1 MAGRKRKRSKS
12 KNNSAVKHTL
22 PAGFW
27 TQVSAVLVIVVSI
40 VMIFS
45 FFSNAGSLPDTIFK
59 VNKFLIG
66 YGAYILPFILIFWS
80 IKVFKSENN
89 KVPTV
94 VTLAVIMFLL
104 FFAGFT
110 QLISSH
116 PYAMS
121 EENLGGGS
129 VGLFVAQ
136 VMSFVSPLIG
146 AVILFILMLII
157 ILYIASVN
165 PKTFLET
172 LKAIFSSEVREE
184 EARITKSGVFGHVN
198 SIGKKNKNKDVE
210 NVKVNGEID
219 TSPIEDGKKKSV
231 LPKLNINKPK
241 EEPEQVNNSALVI
254 TGLSDWKYPS
264 LTLLDSKRRKANPG
278 NVEQNISIIKD
289 TYAQFGYDVNMEE
302 VNVGPKVTQYAF
314 TPPSG
319 VVLKKIAALEKNLQ
333 LNLEA
338 GSVRIEAPIPGKSVV
353 GVEVPNKVEA
363 SVTLH
368 EILSSSEWAKSSG
381 ALKFALGKDI
391 GGKARIAD
399 LRKMPHLL
407 VAGTTGSG
415 KSVMINS
422 LVMSLVYANSP
433 DQLRLIMVDPK
444 QVEMTAYKDITHLLT
459 PIISSNEETVSAFK
473 WAVNEM
479 DRRYK
484 LMADMGAK
492 EIDSYN
498 KMVRKKEAEAA
509 SNNNDENKEDVDEK
523 AVEGEM
529 PYIVIVVDELADLM
543 MTAGKEVEPLIVR
556 IAQKA
561 RAAGIHLV
569 LATQRPTVNVITG
582 LIKSNV
588 PSRIAFTVASQVD
601 SKTIIDVGGAE
612 KLLGKGDMLFSTPSS
627 LSSIRIQGAFI
638 SDSEVEKVTDFI
650 RMQAP
655 PRYNAD
661 VIAQPTLGGGRGT
674 MFTTG
679 GGGGDELY
687 DRAVSIVIESGK
699 ASASNLQ
706 RRLRIGY
713 QRASFLIDMM
723 EEQGIVG
730 PLEGTKRAVLVKS
743 MDELIDE

>member
-1 MAGRKRKRSKS
+1 
-12 KNNSAVKHTL
+12 
-22 PAGFW
+22 
-27 TQVSAVLVIVVSI
+27 
-40 VMIFS
+40 
-45 FFSNAGSLPDTIFK
+45 
-59 VNKFLIG
+59 
-66 YGAYILPFILIFWS
+66 
-80 IKVFKSENN
+80 
-89 KVPTV
+89 
-94 VTLAVIMFLL
+94 
-104 FFAGFT
+104 
-110 QLISSH
+110 
-116 PYAMS
+116 
-121 EENLGGGS
+121 
-129 VGLFVAQ
+129 
-136 VMSFVSPLIG
+136 
-146 AVILFILMLII
+146 
-157 ILYIASVN
+157 
-165 PKTFLET
+165 
-172 LKAIFSSEVREE
+172 
-184 EARITKSGVFGHVN
+184 
-198 SIGKKNKNKDVE
+198 
-210 NVKVNGEID
+210 
-219 TSPIEDGKKKSV
+219 
-231 LPKLNINKPK
+231 
-241 EEPEQVNNSALVI
+241 
-254 TGLSDWKYPS
+254 
-264 LTLLDSKRRKANPG
+264 
-278 NVEQNISIIKD
+278 
-289 TYAQFGYDVNMEE
+289 
-302 VNVGPKVTQYAF
+302 
-314 TPPSG
+314 
-319 VVLKKIAALEKNLQ
+319 
-333 LNLEA
+333 
-338 GSVRIEAPIPGKSVV
+338 
-353 GVEVPNKVEA
+353 
-363 SVTLH
+363 
-368 EILSSSEWAKSSG
+368 
-381 ALKFALGKDI
+381 
-391 GGKARIAD
+391 
-399 LRKMPHLL
+399 
-407 VAGTTGSG
+407 
-415 KSVMINS
+415 
-422 LVMSLVYANSP
+422 
-433 DQLRLIMVDPK
+433 MVDPK
-444 QVEMTAYKDITHLLT
+444 QVEMTAYKDIPHLLT
-459 PIISSNEETVSAFK
+459 PIISSNEETVLAFK

-498 KMVRKKEAEAA
+498 KMIRKKEAEAA